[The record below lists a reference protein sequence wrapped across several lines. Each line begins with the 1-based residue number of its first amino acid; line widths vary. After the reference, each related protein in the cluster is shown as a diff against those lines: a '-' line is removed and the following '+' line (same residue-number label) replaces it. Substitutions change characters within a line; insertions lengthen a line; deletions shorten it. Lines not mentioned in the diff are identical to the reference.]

1 MLIKKGTN
9 RLVLIGGEGYVYKLP
24 LSERGQ
30 LANRAEYNNYLS
42 RPDVCAYTEKHYW
55 GLKQEQLT
63 NIKIFPLEATEDDI
77 PDELKTLWKQKLNNR
92 FQVGQDKQGKWKFF
106 DYEDVKYYE
115 LKG

>member
-1 MLIKKGTN
+1 MLIKEGTN
-9 RLVLIGGEGYVYKLP
+9 RLVLIGGGYVYKLP

-30 LANRAEYNNYLS
+30 LANRAEYDNYLS
-42 RPDVCAYTEKHYW
+42 HPDVCAYTEKHYW
-55 GLKQEQLT
+55 GLKQERLT
-63 NIKIFPLEATEDDI
+63 NIKIFPFEATEDDV

-106 DYEDVKYYE
+106 DYEDVKYYK

>member
-24 LSERGQ
+24 LSERGR
-30 LANRAEYNNYLS
+30 LANQAEYDNYLS
-42 RPDVCAYTEKHYW
+42 HPDVCAYTEKHYW

-63 NIKIFPLEATEDDI
+63 NIKIFPLETTEDDV
-77 PDELKTLWKQKLNNR
+77 PDELKALWKQKLNNR
-92 FQVGQDKQGKWKFF
+92 FQVGQDRNGEWKFF